1 MFLCKMEL
9 KDVVSVAGKPGLHK
23 IIGKGASG
31 LVLEALDTDAKR
43 TITPLSQKVSILE
56 DISVY
61 TTEGDVKLG
70 EIFVKIEEL
79 DKTGNMVLLA
89 KDASGETIKKW
100 LGNILPNFDKERVYN
115 SDIQKMSNWYG
126 LLKGKVDFTAKPEM
140 DDTEKSDKVDAK
152 SKTIKPIKKVEAKAK
167 TSKGVTKT
175 TMTSRKMS

>member
-1 MFLCKMEL
+1 MEL

-100 LGNILPNFDKERVYN
+100 LGNILPNFDTR
-115 SDIQKMSNWYG
+115 
-126 LLKGKVDFTAKPEM
+126 
-140 DDTEKSDKVDAK
+140 
-152 SKTIKPIKKVEAKAK
+152 
-167 TSKGVTKT
+167 
-175 TMTSRKMS
+175 